1 MARIKLKYVHSYV
14 DRHGVARFY
23 FRRAGFKKMPLL
35 GLPGSDEFM
44 AGYQKALGNA
54 PRIEIGAARV
64 VSGSIDAAIA
74 GYLSSAAFGNLSN
87 CSKRVRRRIL
97 EQFRNDHGSKRVAT
111 LERRHIAVM
120 LDAKTPSSARA
131 FLVAIRALVR
141 YTMSVGLREDDPTIG
156 IKLPKVR
163 SDGFYS
169 WSEQDIAA
177 FEARHPI
184 GTKARL
190 AVALLLYSAQRRAD
204 VLQLGR
210 QHIRD
215 GVLHIKQSKTGK
227 SSAIPLHPELS
238 VVLDATPGEHL
249 TFLVSSLGRPF
260 HPDRFTHWFA
270 DRCKEAG
277 LPRRASVHGLR
288 KAAAR
293 RLAEAGC
300 SASVIAAVTG
310 HGSLQ
315 EVQRYVAAA
324 DQVRLAQRG
333 IEAIK
338 GTRTG

>member
-1 MARIKLKYVHSYV
+1 MARIKFHSYV

-23 FRRAGFKKMPLL
+23 FRRAGVKKIPLP
-35 GLPGSDEFM
+35 GLPGSNEFM
-44 AGYQKALGNA
+44 TEYQKAVGNA
-54 PRIEIGAARV
+54 PRIEIGAGRV
-64 VSGSIDAAIA
+64 ASGSIGAAIA
-74 GYLSSAAFGNLSN
+74 GYLSSAAFGALSN
-87 CSKRVRRRIL
+87 SSKKVRRRIL
-97 EQFRNDHGSKRVAT
+97 EQFRSNHGSKRVVT

-120 LDAKTPSSARA
+120 LDGKTPFSARA
-131 FLVAIRALVR
+131 FLVAIRALLR
-141 YTMSVGLREDDPTIG
+141 YTISVGLREDDPTIG
-156 IKLPKVR
+156 IKAPKVR

-177 FEARHPI
+177 FEAWHPI

-190 AVALLLYSAQRRAD
+190 ALALLLYSAQRRSD

-210 QHIRD
+210 QHMRD
-215 GVLHIKQSKTGK
+215 GLLHIKQSKTGK
-227 SSAIPLHPELS
+227 SLAIPLHPELS
-238 VVLDATPGEHL
+238 AVLDATPGEHL

-260 HPDRFTHWFA
+260 HPDRFTHWFS

-324 DQVRLAQRG
+324 DQVRLARRG